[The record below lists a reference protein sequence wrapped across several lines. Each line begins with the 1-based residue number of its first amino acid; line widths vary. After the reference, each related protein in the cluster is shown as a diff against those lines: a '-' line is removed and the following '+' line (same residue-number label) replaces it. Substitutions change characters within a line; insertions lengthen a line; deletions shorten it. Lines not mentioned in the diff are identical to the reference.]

1 MFEAALPG
9 IPRLITALSQ
19 WLGITVMILL
29 LEKRKSKIISLVE
42 ILLSEIV
49 ILTLNFVIVSWLQR
63 TTIEWIIDMVISV
76 LVMILCIWVIC
87 EIDFC
92 SAIGYG
98 MIGL

>member
-49 ILTLNFVIVSWLQR
+49 IL
-63 TTIEWIIDMVISV
+63 
-76 LVMILCIWVIC
+76 
-87 EIDFC
+87 
-92 SAIGYG
+92 
-98 MIGL
+98 

>member
-42 ILLSEIV
+42 KL
-49 ILTLNFVIVSWLQR
+49 
-63 TTIEWIIDMVISV
+63 
-76 LVMILCIWVIC
+76 
-87 EIDFC
+87 
-92 SAIGYG
+92 
-98 MIGL
+98 